1 MHMSRWLLP
10 LMRHGPEPILA
21 PDPYVDFERAAVY
34 NPAVVYENDRFY
46 MIYRAED
53 THDRYVSRLGLAVSE
68 DGVRFQKY
76 ESNPI
81 IDNDR
86 PGEERGC
93 EDPRVV
99 KINET
104 FYMTYTAW
112 DGRRI
117 NLSLAE
123 SHDLVHWTKRGTII
137 PDVKAGAMLAE
148 PVSGRYI
155 MYFGDTNIWMA
166 TSEDL
171 LHWDVL
177 PKPVLTPRPDCF
189 DSVLVEPGP
198 PPVITQDGI
207 LLIYNS
213 SNGTHYNVGQVLFS
227 LQDPT
232 KVIDRLEEPCMSPE
246 LAWEKWGK
254 VNQVV
259 FAEGLV
265 KKDDTWHLYYGGA
278 DKCVGLATC
287 RVKH

>member
-1 MHMSRWLLP
+1 MSRWFLP
-10 LMRHGPEPILA
+10 FERHGAEPILA
-21 PDPYVDFERAAVY
+21 PDPDVGFERAAVY
-34 NPAVVYENDRFY
+34 NPAVVYEDGLFY

-53 THDRYVSRLGLAVSE
+53 THDRYVSRLGLAFST
-68 DGVRFQKY
+68 DGIRFRRH
-76 ESNPI
+76 ENNPI
-81 IDNDR
+81 VDNDR

-99 KINET
+99 KIGET

-112 DGRRI
+112 DGSKVD
-117 NLSLAE
+117 LALAE
-123 SHDLVHWTKRGTII
+123 SHDLINWTKRGTII
-137 PDVKAGAMLAE
+137 PGTKSGAILAE
-148 PVSGRYI
+148 PVSGRYV

-171 LHWDVL
+171 LHWEVRAE
-177 PKPVLTPRPDCF
+177 PVLTPREDAF

-198 PPVITQDGI
+198 PPVVTREGI

-213 SNGTHYNVGQVLFS
+213 SDGKRYNVGQALLS
-227 LQDPT
+227 KDDPA
-232 KVIDRLEEPCMSPE
+232 KVIDRLDKPCLSPE

-254 VNQVV
+254 VNHVV

-265 KKDDTWHLYYGGA
+265 RRGETWYLYYGGA

-287 RVKH
+287 RTGG